1 MYEKQTVI
9 GLRLECF
16 GPGLGLALAVLVACG
31 GMASAQEDPRAKEL
45 ETLRTT
51 VQQLEKALQDVRAKL
66 AEMERKERLA
76 PETNA
81 PAAKAA
87 APAATASPAGSNRLI
102 IAEQRIDLPAPTV
115 PLDAYG
121 RSPIPDY
128 DTFNDQQQAAP
139 RPDNKPI
146 DPALKGFIPIP
157 GTKSMIR
164 FGGSARLD
172 AIYDFE
178 DNGNPNQF
186 VPSSIPV
193 EGQAGADG
201 GPRSTIHAK
210 GTRIGFE
217 VRRPA
222 GEEGTLRIFN
232 ENDFFNDSTSSSMS
246 FRVRHFY
253 GQAWNFLVGQT
264 YTAFMDIDAW
274 PDVLDYAGPNAMIN
288 RRQPQIR
295 YSPPIYDGV
304 GKMHLLFSL
313 EQPDSDL
320 STTATGLPAGAK
332 TVTRAPDG
340 VAGWRW
346 EGKVGHVQLAG
357 LFRSIGY
364 EADNA
369 PDQEVFGWG
378 VNAAGAFNL
387 FATDKLTW
395 QVAYG
400 EGMARYVNDLG
411 GADLDAAP
419 DSSGNLKALPVFATT
434 AGYTH
439 QWSPHFRSTAS
450 YGYVRARPKT
460 SLGAFAIDD
469 THYASANLVWHPTK
483 FFRMGLE
490 YLYGLK
496 ETQGGADGDGH
507 RLNFVL
513 RYDLIR

>member
-1 MYEKQTVI
+1 LKHPT
-9 GLRLECF
+9 F
-16 GPGLGLALAVLVACG
+16 ALGVVLATILACG
-31 GMASAQEDPRAKEL
+31 TIARAQDLDA
-45 ETLRTT
+45 LRST

-66 AEMERKERLA
+66 AEMERRSA
-76 PETNA
+76 AETNA
-81 PAAKAA
+81 PTAKAA
-87 APAATASPAGSNRLI
+87 SPTRAGSNSMV
-102 IAEQRIDLPAPTV
+102 IAEQKIQLPSPEV
-115 PLDAYG
+115 PVDAHG
-121 RSPIPDY
+121 RSPVRDY
-128 DTFNDQQQAAP
+128 DTFNDYQQAAP

-172 AIYDFE
+172 AIYDFQ

-193 EGQAGADG
+193 DGQAGADG

-210 GTRIGFE
+210 GTRISFE

-264 YTAFMDIDAW
+264 YSAFMDIDAW
-274 PDVLDYAGPNAMIN
+274 PDVLDYAGPNASIN

-313 EQPDSDL
+313 EQPESDL
-320 STTATGLPAGAK
+320 STTATGLPAGAR
-332 TVTRAPDG
+332 TVSGAPDG

-346 EGKVGHVQLAG
+346 EGDVGHVQLAG
-357 LFRSIGY
+357 LFRTIGY

-369 PDQEVFGWG
+369 PDDSIFGWG

-387 FATDKLTW
+387 FTADKLTW

-400 EGMARYVNDLG
+400 EGMARYVNDIG
-411 GADLDAAP
+411 SADLDAAP
-419 DSSGNLKALPVFATT
+419 DSSGDLQALPVFATT
-434 AGYTH
+434 VGYTH
-439 QWSPHFRSTAS
+439 QWSPQFRSTAS
-450 YGYVRARPKT
+450 YGYIHADPNA
-460 SLGAFAIDD
+460 SLGALAIED
-469 THYASANLVWHPTK
+469 TQYVSANLVWHATK
-483 FFRMGLE
+483 SFRMGLE
-490 YLYGLK
+490 YLYGIK
-496 ETQGGADGDGH
+496 ETQSSADGHGH

-513 RYDLIR
+513 RYDLVR